1 MNMDNIRKMVYTAL
15 LISLSIVIP
24 LTFGFLAI
32 QIGPF
37 TATLASHVP
46 MFLSMFLGP
55 LASVMVG
62 IGSGI
67 GFFITKGA
75 YVGARALM
83 HSIVGMSG
91 AYLIQREVS
100 YFKVVISTSFVH
112 GIAEALVV
120 IPFGITFKSILI
132 TVGLGTVLHHLVDGI
147 LAYGVIRILSRVL
160 KLQLIKNNL

>member
-1 MNMDNIRKMVYTAL
+1 MNNIRKMVFTAL

-55 LASVMVG
+55 LSSAMVG
-62 IGSGI
+62 IGSGL

-75 YVGARALM
+75 YVGARAFM
-83 HSIVGMSG
+83 HSIVGACG
-91 AYLIQREVS
+91 AYLIKREVS
-100 YFKVVISTSFVH
+100 YTKVVIGTSFLH
-112 GIAEALVV
+112 GILEALVV

-132 TVGLGTVLHHLVDGI
+132 TVGLGSVLHHLVDGF
-147 LAYGVIRILSRVL
+147 LAYGFIKIFARVL
-160 KLQLIKNNL
+160 NLQLIKNNL

>member
-1 MNMDNIRKMVYTAL
+1 MDNIRKMVYTAL

-55 LASVMVG
+55 LASAMVG

-75 YVGARALM
+75 YVGARAFM
-83 HSIVGMSG
+83 HTFVGMLG
-91 AYLIQREVS
+91 AYLIQKGVS
-100 YFKVVISTSFVH
+100 YSKVVISTSFVH

-132 TVGLGTVLHHLVDGI
+132 TVGLGTILHHLVDGI
-147 LAYGVIRILSRVL
+147 LAYGVIKILSRTL
-160 KLQLIKNNL
+160 NLQLIKNNL